1 MKLLNMLVPALGILG
16 WASAAD
22 AGTILKTTGT
32 ITGMDAFLAG
42 APTAVPT
49 GSIAIGDK
57 FTLTAKFDLSA
68 AQIDPL
74 YDANPALNIYY
85 MPGTQISL
93 QIGSWTRT
101 FTASSPNSA
110 QIQLNDGPASD
121 AQSFW
126 LYDYNAA
133 SNLPVD
139 MGAGFV
145 IDGIF
150 DFNRDPTGT
159 ARSNDLITQLV
170 PLSAFSDRTLSVGFF
185 NYNTLYMVGFH
196 GQVEE
201 SSLIT
206 TPAPE
211 TASWMMMLAGFGL
224 IGAAKRYRRNT
235 KASFT

>member
-85 MPGTQISL
+85 MPGT
-93 QIGSWTRT
+93 
-101 FTASSPNSA
+101 
-110 QIQLNDGPASD
+110 
-121 AQSFW
+121 
-126 LYDYNAA
+126 
-133 SNLPVD
+133 
-139 MGAGFV
+139 
-145 IDGIF
+145 
-150 DFNRDPTGT
+150 
-159 ARSNDLITQLV
+159 
-170 PLSAFSDRTLSVGFF
+170 
-185 NYNTLYMVGFH
+185 
-196 GQVEE
+196 
-201 SSLIT
+201 
-206 TPAPE
+206 
-211 TASWMMMLAGFGL
+211 
-224 IGAAKRYRRNT
+224 
-235 KASFT
+235 